1 MVTDPVRNPG
11 SVLGREPAFPFQ
23 GFVHPV
29 SGHVEWPEYGL
40 SKREYI
46 AALVLSGLAAYREAH
61 DVPRERLVRCAVDV
75 ADALLA
81 ELHRTE

>member
-1 MVTDPVRNPG
+1 MVTDQVRNPG
-11 SVLGREPAFPFQ
+11 SVLGRDPAFPCP
-23 GFVHPV
+23 GFEAPGGSVY
-29 SGHVEWPEYGL
+29 WPMPGL

-81 ELHRTE
+81 ELKRTE